1 METVTL
7 FIAKRTAHLASE
19 TRAASERTAGK
30 EMRSTQLAPSS
41 ATGQTPSAHDEAR
54 LQRAEGSEIGAAA
67 PVDGCLKSHLPHAP
81 LAPLDQHARQL
92 YLGRT
97 SCTIGRV
104 DANAADEETREC
116 IRHLLAVIRR
126 SSTGGSPV
134 DAEQVEHIQKVIR
147 VLSLSEEQVSSMR
160 LEERAQVLK
169 IRSNALGKMR
179 LANIVRLSV
188 NSSDGGSSTCSSPT
202 LGASP
207 LSMSPPGSSSYG
219 SPFPYRSPS
228 SAPTAIPMQVP
239 LTMPTCKLKVQQLPL
254 AVPQLGSCASS
265 SAHLAAL

>member
-1 METVTL
+1 MCAMPGPFAQGHALLRAVAPCSDCTQLSCILQIIFFQRQQTFTPTSEIRVNCGAPTAGNSAASSLDGILARWFACMETIQPMV
-7 FIAKRTAHLASE
+7 
-19 TRAASERTAGK
+19 
-30 EMRSTQLAPSS
+30 
-41 ATGQTPSAHDEAR
+41 AHDEAA
-54 LQRAEGSEIGAAA
+54 Q
-67 PVDGCLKSHLPHAP
+67 
-81 LAPLDQHARQL
+81 
-92 YLGRT
+92 
-97 SCTIGRV
+97 
-104 DANAADEETREC
+104 ETREC
-116 IRHLLAVIRR
+116 IRQLVSVIRR

-134 DAEQVEHIQKVIR
+134 DADQVEHIQKVIR